1 MTTRLIFND
10 EQIADGTI
18 ATALQAG
25 RTEEVW
31 VQDEENGMPML
42 KIFLEPTTPT
52 HIVDISATTKSKS
65 SQRYN
70 LMGQPVSRNY
80 KGIVIEDGKKI
91 VVR

>member
-18 ATALQAG
+18 ATALQA
-25 RTEEVW
+25 
-31 VQDEENGMPML
+31 GMPML

-70 LMGQPVSRNY
+70 LMGQPVGRDY
-80 KGIVIEDGKKI
+80 KGIVIENRRKI
-91 VVR
+91 INYEIRQKSE